1 MSDASWSVVTVGTA
15 SLPGPLPIGLPVP
28 PEWEIVDVMSPEAV
42 LGATLRDESMRCVAS
57 LCFEIRRART
67 PVSRVIAAVR
77 ASVSELPGCAE
88 LLPDGIDEARPDVCW
103 CSALGSRGG
112 RPFSTSTAAFEIPVV
127 AGTYPRVL
135 VVTTGVEEAETGG
148 TEARPSDVMMI
159 EVLGRIEIEG
169 TRNADGEPGLR

>member
-15 SLPGPLPIGLPVP
+15 SLPGPFPIGLPVP

-42 LGATLRDESMRCVAS
+42 LGATLRDESMRCVGS

-88 LLPDGIDEARPDVCW
+88 LLPDGIDEPRPDVCW
-103 CSALGSRGG
+103 CSALGSREG
-112 RPFSTSTAAFEIPVV
+112 RPMSTSAVAFEIPVV
-127 AGTYPRVL
+127 AGAYPRVL
-135 VVTTGVEEAETGG
+135 VVTVGCDESESASVAS
-148 TEARPSDVMMI
+148 RSSDLLMQEI
-159 EVLGRIEIEG
+159 LGRLEITEVAP
-169 TRNADGEPGLR
+169 T